1 MTQYNILLV
10 VADDLGFSDIGAF
23 GGEIE
28 TPHLDRLAREG
39 ARLTGFHTAPVCAP
53 TRAML
58 LTGTDNHVAGVGYM
72 GRVPPELR
80 DLPGY
85 EGHLNASVVALP
97 EILHEAGYATLMSG
111 KWHLGD
117 TDISRPATRGF
128 EKSFAL
134 LPGAANHYDFELSGD
149 VENKPF
155 LMKSNSEIYIE
166 DDAFVSQLPENF
178 YSSDTYAD
186 KLIEYIGGLREGG
199 DERPFFA
206 YLPFTA
212 PHWPLQAPE
221 ESVAKYRG
229 RYDAGPEALRA
240 ERLAAL
246 KARGLVAPDVEAH
259 PVIAQNKPW
268 DEMTAD
274 EQKASARAME
284 TYAGMVDR
292 MDWNIGR
299 VLDQLEAT
307 GELDR
312 TVVIFL
318 SDNGAEGALLEASPV
333 FGENFTQVIAD
344 HFDNS
349 LDNIGRG
356 NSFVWY
362 GPRWAQAAT
371 APSRLHKAFTTQG
384 GIRTVAFIRHPD
396 LTERNGVAHE
406 FVTAMDITPT
416 VLDIADV
423 SHPGTHWQGRTVVE
437 PFGKSW
443 LPWLKGE
450 DDTVHGDDT
459 ATGWEMW
466 GRRAIRRGDWKAVF
480 TQQPSGGLA
489 WQLYDLSRDP
499 GEINDL
505 AEAEPGRLKALLAD
519 YEDYA
524 ARAGV
529 ADYLP
534 ASNPL

>member
-1 MTQYNILLV
+1 MTAYNILLI

-28 TPHLDRLAREG
+28 TPNLDRLADEG
-39 ARLTGFHTAPVCAP
+39 ARLTSFHTAPVCAP

-58 LTGTDNHVAGVGYM
+58 LTGTDNHIAGVGYM
-72 GRVPPELR
+72 GRVPAELR

-85 EGHLNASVVALP
+85 EGYLNASVVTLP
-97 EILHEAGYATLMSG
+97 EILKEAGYATLMSG

-117 TDISRPATRGF
+117 NDIARPASRGF

-134 LPGAANHYDFELSGD
+134 LPGAANHYDFELSED

-155 LMKSNSEIYIE
+155 LMRRNSEIYIE
-166 DDAFVSQLPENF
+166 NDEYVSKLPENF
-178 YSSDTYAD
+178 YSSDTFTD
-186 KLIEYIGGLREGG
+186 KLIGYLGDLREEG

-212 PHWPLQAPE
+212 PYWPLQAPE
-221 ESVAKYRG
+221 ESVEKYRG
-229 RYDAGPEALRA
+229 RYDAGPEALRE

-246 KARGLVAPDVEAH
+246 KKLDLVAADVEAH
-259 PVIAQNKPW
+259 PIVGK
-268 DEMTAD
+268 
-274 EQKASARAME
+274 KAWEDFSEEEKKISIRAME

-299 VLDQLEAT
+299 VLDWLET
-307 GELDR
+307 SGELDR

-318 SDNGAEGALLEASPV
+318 SDNGAEGALLEANPV
-333 FGENFTQVIAD
+333 FGDNLTQVIAE

-362 GPRWAQAAT
+362 GPIWAQAAT
-371 APSRLHKAFTTQG
+371 APSRLFKAYTTQG
-384 GIRTVAFIRHPD
+384 GIRTVAFVRHPGAD
-396 LTERNGVAHE
+396 ERNGVAHE

-416 VLDIADV
+416 VLDIAGV
-423 SHPGTHWQGRTVVE
+423 THPGTNWQGRDVVE
-437 PFGKSW
+437 PLGKSW
-443 LPWLKGE
+443 LPWLEGE
-450 DDTVHGDDT
+450 ADTVHGPD
-459 ATGWEMW
+459 AVTGWEMW

-480 TQQPSGGLA
+480 TQQPSGAFA
-489 WQLYDLSRDP
+489 WQLYDLSSDP
-499 GEINDL
+499 GEVHDL
-505 AEAEPGRLKALLAD
+505 ALNEPARLEALLAD
-519 YEDYA
+519 WADYA

-529 ADYLP
+529 AEYQP
-534 ASNPL
+534 PFNPL